1 MLDAVSWNWW
11 LSLSHENYDYEDGLL
26 YWDGADK
33 VRSTRRYYAM
43 GQFTRYVPQGSVRI
57 RADYNDTFNMNGV
70 ECVAF
75 KRPDGAIVLI
85 VINNSKRDNQIKIK
99 GGYQNIQEIVTTQD
113 LNWETQEYNYGGYI
127 TSRAKSI
134 TTYVM
139 TNPQEE

>member
-1 MLDAVSWNWW
+1 
-11 LSLSHENYDYEDGLL
+11 
-26 YWDGADK
+26 
-33 VRSTRRYYAM
+33 
-43 GQFTRYVPQGSVRI
+43 
-57 RADYNDTFNMNGV
+57 MNGV